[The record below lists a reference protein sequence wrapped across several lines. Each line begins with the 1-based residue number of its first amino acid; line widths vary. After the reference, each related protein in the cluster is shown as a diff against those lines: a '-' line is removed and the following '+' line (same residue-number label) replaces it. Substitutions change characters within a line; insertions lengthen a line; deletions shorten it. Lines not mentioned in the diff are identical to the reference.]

1 MLDLL
6 LDLGDL
12 SRAALVKLLRALWW
26 LGWDFCVRTVGWSI
40 GWMFLRIV
48 TFGRFPR
55 EEIKQL
61 DNAPWLLGML
71 VEILGL
77 ALLAMGIFA
86 VSNAWPHL

>member
-6 LDLGDL
+6 LGLGDL

-40 GWMFLRIV
+40 GWASLRAL
-48 TFGRFPR
+48 TLGRFPR
-55 EEIKQL
+55 QEIKQL
-61 DNAPWLLGML
+61 DNAPWLQGVL
-71 VEILGL
+71 VEVLGL

-86 VSNAWPHL
+86 LSQAWPRL